1 VHCTHCGNA
10 LGPGVRFCGACGRPV
25 AGAAATAAA
34 AGFFQDVVA
43 VSLREV
49 VLADR
54 RQALEILKSPVF
66 LFLCLVAVVPLAI
79 QVLDGVKPILN
90 GLAIW
95 SGVLWALLL
104 FRLFGDRDLP
114 VTLAIG
120 TVFFTAF
127 VGLPLLEVYLALPPH
142 LTETAVR
149 SRWLP
154 VRLVGYVLGV
164 GVREEVCKAIPLFL
178 LAWLTTRMRNPL
190 SGVVLGMMSGVGFAI
205 AENVYY
211 VFKTLESALGA
222 ASQTGRLGYLAIP
235 IYNNVVRMAMT
246 PFLHGCLSGVFG
258 YFIALAAADRAR
270 RWPLLVTGL
279 ALSALLHGLFD
290 TFVGM
295 SPLYGVVIE
304 AGTFFLVLTFVLKA
318 RGLSAARELAGG
330 VFDRTVLRQRIPGPA
345 GPATAAPMAVPAVV
359 PPAVR
364 QAEAAT
370 EVIPRPPGAAARAR
384 TWQLRGLAGPAS
396 GRVFP
401 LDGEVRIGRDAS
413 RSAIHLEDDAVSRQH
428 ALLVTAPDG
437 GGWRV
442 RRLSTTNP
450 LMVNGLPIED
460 TLLAA
465 GDRLTVGASTLV
477 IEQV

>member
-1 VHCTHCGNA
+1 VHCTHCGGA
-10 LGPGVRFCGACGRPV
+10 LGPGARFCGACGRPV
-25 AGAAATAAA
+25 SAAAATPAA

-43 VSLREV
+43 VSLKEV
-49 VLADR
+49 VLVDR
-54 RQALEILKSPVF
+54 RQAIEILKSPVF

-95 SGVLWALLL
+95 SGVLWSLLL

-142 LTETAVR
+142 VTEGLIR

-154 VRLVGYVLGV
+154 LRLVGYVLGV
-164 GVREEVCKAIPLFL
+164 GVREELCKAIPLFL
-178 LAWLTTRMRNPL
+178 LAWLTPRMRNPL

-222 ASQTGRLGYLAIP
+222 AAQTGRLGFLIGP

-258 YFIALAAADRAR
+258 YFIALAAVDRAR

-279 ALSALLHGLFD
+279 GLSALLHGLFD
-290 TFVGM
+290 TFVGQ

-318 RGLSAARELAGG
+318 RGLTAARELAGG
-330 VFDRTVLRQRIPGPA
+330 VFDRTVLHQRIPEPDSA
-345 GPATAAPMAVPAVV
+345 ATAVPTAGRL
-359 PPAVR
+359 AD
-364 QAEAAT
+364 AAT
-370 EVIPRPPGAAARAR
+370 EVIPGAAGAGGAAARAR

-396 GRVFP
+396 ARVFS
-401 LDGEVRIGRDAS
+401 LDGEVRIGRDA
-413 RSAIHLEDDAVSRQH
+413 RQCGIHLEDDAVSRQH
-428 ALLVTAPDG
+428 ALLVAAPDG
-437 GGWRV
+437 RGWRV

-450 LMVNGLPIED
+450 LLVNSLPVED
-460 TLLAA
+460 AVLAA
-465 GDRLTVGASTLV
+465 GDRITIGASTLV
-477 IEQV
+477 LEQV